1 MTMLAL
7 NSAINLPAPP
17 APKVEKPAASERVK
31 VSQLST
37 PESSAPENKA
47 EAPKDVVQVP
57 VKSKAADSMRFSLG
71 GDDGKQVIIEIYDA
85 EKGVLVRTIP
95 YEAMS
100 EKSKG
105 MVLNVKV

>member
-1 MTMLAL
+1 MLAI
-7 NSAINLPAPP
+7 NSATNLPAQP
-17 APKVEKPAASERVK
+17 APKAGKAAVSEPVK
-31 VSQLST
+31 ASLLLAT
-37 PESSAPENKA
+37 PESSASAVKA
-47 EAPKDVVQVP
+47 EAPKEAVQAP
-57 VKSKAADSMRFSLG
+57 VKSKVADSMRFSLG